1 MMKRSGFVL
10 VAAALVWSVSA
21 IAGAGPACAQD
32 ANEVESLAAKA
43 AARPFIEHHIA
54 LQLSDS
60 SSEKDGL
67 IVSIANKLLTVY
79 GPDSVDVQVVAFGP
93 GIDLLKADSPRRQ
106 QVDSLI
112 AQGVTF
118 NVCDYTLETIER
130 KTGKRPEMNPKA
142 RLVPAGVPFLLS
154 LAEKSYTIVRP

>member
-1 MMKRSGFVL
+1 MMKRSGLVL
-10 VAAALVWSVSA
+10 IAAALVWGVSVV
-21 IAGAGPACAQD
+21 AGAGSAYAQD
-32 ANEVESLAAKA
+32 AKDVEALAAKA

-54 LQLSDS
+54 LQLSDNDPVK
-60 SSEKDGL
+60 EGL

-79 GPDSVDVQVVAFGP
+79 GPDSIDVQVVAFGP

-118 NVCDYTLETIER
+118 NICDYTLETIER

-142 RLVPAGVPFLLS
+142 KEVPAGVPFLLS